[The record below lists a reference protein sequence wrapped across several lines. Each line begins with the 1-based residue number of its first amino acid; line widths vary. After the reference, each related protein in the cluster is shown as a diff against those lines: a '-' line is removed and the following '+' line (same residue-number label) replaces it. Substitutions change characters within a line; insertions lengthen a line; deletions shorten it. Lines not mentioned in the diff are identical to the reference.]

1 MGKVEKKSMSFE
13 EQLNMIEKYGLNP
26 TELFIINLIF
36 LTQEGYEEPY
46 LLRFLKIKENKESF
60 RPTLVELQ
68 KKGIILK
75 SYNIPE
81 KGQRFDPLEIPFNQN
96 FFKTYWKASFELGKE
111 LFDTYPM
118 FTNINGVTCS
128 LRGISKKF
136 DSLEDFYRFYGKSI
150 GWNAEKHKEI
160 IDLITWEQENNVG
173 FLRMSIAS
181 FVIEQKWVELKA
193 LKDGK
198 IANVNFDTLVQI

>member
-1 MGKVEKKSMSFE
+1 MID
-13 EQLNMIEKYGLNP
+13 QDLAIIEKYRLNP
-26 TELFIINLIF
+26 TELFVINLIF

-46 LLRFLKIKENKESF
+46 LFRFLKIPENKENF
-60 RPTLVELQ
+60 RPTLIELQ
-68 KKGIILK
+68 NKGIILK
-75 SYNIPE
+75 SYKIPE
-81 KGQRFDPLEIPFNQN
+81 KGQKFDPLEIPLNQN

-111 LFDTYPM
+111 LFETYPM
-118 FTNINGVTCS
+118 FTNINGYTVS

-136 DSLEDFYRFYGKSI
+136 DSLEDFYRFYGKAI

-160 IDLITWEQENNVG
+160 IDLINWEQNNNIG

-181 FVIEQKWVELKA
+181 FVIEGKWEELKA

-198 IANVNFDTLVQI
+198 IANMNFDTVMQL

>member
-1 MGKVEKKSMSFE
+1 MID
-13 EQLNMIEKYGLNP
+13 QDLAIIEKYGLNP

-46 LLRFLKIKENKESF
+46 LLRFLKIPENKDSF
-60 RPTLVELQ
+60 RPVLIALQ

-75 SYNIPE
+75 SYKIPE
-81 KGQRFDPLEIPFNQN
+81 KGEKFDPLEIPFNQN
-96 FFKTYWKASFELGKE
+96 FFKTYWRASFEIGKE
-111 LFDTYPM
+111 LFEEYPM
-118 FTNINGVTCS
+118 FTNINGYTVS

-150 GWNAEKHKEI
+150 GWNYDKHKEI
-160 IDLITWEQENNVG
+160 IELIRWEKENNIG

-181 FVIEQKWVELKA
+181 FVIEQKWEELKM

-198 IANVNFDTLVQI
+198 IANINFDTLVQI